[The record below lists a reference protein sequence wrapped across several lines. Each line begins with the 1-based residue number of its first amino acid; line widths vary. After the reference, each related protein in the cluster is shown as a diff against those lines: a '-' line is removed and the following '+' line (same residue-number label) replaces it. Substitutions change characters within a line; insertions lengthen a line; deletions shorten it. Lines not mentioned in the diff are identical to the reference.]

1 MLDPNKAL
9 RQEFFKLFQK
19 NEMPLTSESEQV
31 VKYFFSREAHLTK
44 EEIREALKKKNVA
57 VSEET
62 VSNVIDLLLS
72 YGFAQEVSF
81 KEGPPRYEHFHL
93 QTHHDHFV
101 CQRCKKIIE
110 FSDEELE
117 ILQARI
123 AGSHGF
129 HIFNH
134 QMNLYGLCGDCFGE
148 DELAPVPLS
157 SMLPDSDV
165 VIEEIRID
173 SRGHQR
179 RVQELGLRK
188 GKTLHVISNN
198 PDMTVASIDGN
209 RVAFPRG
216 LAHRIMVR
224 INVP

>member
-9 RQEFFKLFQK
+9 RQEFFKLFKK
-19 NEMPLTSESEQV
+19 NEMPLTSESEEV
-31 VKYFFSREAHLTK
+31 VKFFFSNEAHLSK
-44 EEIREALKKKNVA
+44 AEIREALKNKNVT

-62 VSNVIDLLLS
+62 VSDVIDLLLN

-134 QMNLYGLCGDCFGE
+134 QMNLYGLCDRCYGE
-148 DELAPVPLS
+148 DEQTPAPLS
-157 SMLPDSDV
+157 AMLPDSDV
-165 VIEEIRID
+165 VIEEIEVD

-188 GKTLHVISNN
+188 GKTLRVISNT
-198 PDMTVASIDGN
+198 PGMMVASIDGN

-216 LAHRIMVR
+216 LAHRIRVR
-224 INVP
+224 IHVP

>member
-9 RQEFFKLFQK
+9 RQEFITLFRK
-19 NEMPLTSESEQV
+19 NEMPLTPESEEV
-31 VKYFFSREAHLTK
+31 VKFFFSSEAHLSK
-44 EEIREALKKKNVA
+44 EEIRDALKKKDIY
-57 VSEET
+57 VSAET
-62 VSNVIDLLLS
+62 VSKVIDLLLN

-81 KEGPPRYEHFHL
+81 REGPPRYEHFHL

-101 CQRCKKIIE
+101 CQRCRKIIE

-117 ILQARI
+117 ILQMKI
-123 AGSHGF
+123 AGHHGF
-129 HIFNH
+129 HVFNH
-134 QMNLYGLCGDCFGE
+134 QMNLYGLCDTCYGK
-148 DELAPVPLS
+148 DEQAPVPLS
-157 SMLPDSDV
+157 SMLPDSDA
-165 VIEEIRID
+165 VIEDIRVD

-188 GKTLHVISNN
+188 GKQLRVISNN
-198 PDMTVASIDGN
+198 PGMMVASIDGN

-216 LAHRIMVR
+216 LAHKIMVR